1 MIHEYENAG
10 NLNYEMDQRKMH
22 LPFIKGFWKTI
33 MKRVLKSSDFVL
45 FQLIDISD
53 GYNYPL

>member
-10 NLNYEMDQRKMH
+10 NLNYEMDQREMR
-22 LPFIKGFWKTI
+22 LSFIKGFWKTI

>member
-10 NLNYEMDQRKMH
+10 NLKYEMDQRKMH
-22 LPFIKGFWKTI
+22 LSFIKGFWKTI

-45 FQLIDISD
+45 FQLIIISD